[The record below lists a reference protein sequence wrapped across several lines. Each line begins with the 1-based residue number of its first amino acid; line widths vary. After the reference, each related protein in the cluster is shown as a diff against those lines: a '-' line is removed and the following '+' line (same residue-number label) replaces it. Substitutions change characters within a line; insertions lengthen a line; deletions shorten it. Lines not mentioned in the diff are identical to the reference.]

1 MNRSR
6 PMTFH
11 FLLMVLWCLTLCV
24 SNNSQAQ
31 VQVRAG
37 QGDCSEDAPCT
48 AIAHQQEANTAQLD
62 TVFGAGQVA
71 IVSTAG
77 MAGLEDQA
85 AAVKNEPYEAQAVT
99 EMKQTLADGS
109 HIVQTTTATV
119 ARDSDGRTVRVQ
131 KLGPMGPW
139 KSAESSKRT
148 DRFNGGLENLG
159 GSSGN
164 TQTLTTIFDPVAKE
178 HIDYTSDSKIAHVLL
193 MSALPPSS
201 RLGTVVGAEGGFS
214 VSGPGPTGGAEN
226 GLTVAGP
233 GPVGAVVQGFAV
245 QARPLSPQASRGME
259 AKTESL
265 GTKTIEGVQVTGTRN
280 TQTIPTGTIGND
292 KDLNITRE
300 TWYSPELKLVIQS
313 TQSDPRF
320 GQTTYTLKNI
330 QQGSPDV
337 SLFRVPATYTID
349 KIVPRFF
356 KTPAQ

>member
-11 FLLMVLWCLTLCV
+11 FLLMVLSALTLCV

-139 KSAESSKRT
+139 KSAESS
-148 DRFNGGLENLG
+148 
-159 GSSGN
+159 SGN

-193 MSALPPSS
+193 MPALPPSS

-265 GTKTIEGVQVTGTRN
+265 GTKTIEGVQVTGTRS
-280 TQTIPTGTIGND
+280 TQTIPAGTIGND

-300 TWYSPELKLVIQS
+300 TWYSAELKLVIQS

-337 SLFRVPATYTID
+337 TLFQVPANYTID